1 MTFTQTLKDFC
12 DHNNVE
18 LIRKSE
24 TKPAK
29 RHKAEVKSITLEV
42 GGNKHT
48 VVSDE
53 ATFEEITELAARNLL
68 LEIFT
73 KGLAIVEK

>member
-1 MTFTQTLKDFC
+1 MTFNQTLKDFC
-12 DHNNVE
+12 DINNVE

-29 RHKAEVKSITLEV
+29 RNKAEVKTITLQV
-42 GGNKHT
+42 GNHKHS

-53 ATFEEITELAARNLL
+53 ATFDEITELAARNLL
-68 LEIFT
+68 LDIFT
-73 KGLAIVEK
+73 KGLK